1 MEKSKLNLCGL
12 IAEFFGTMLL
22 VVFGAGI
29 ASKAD
34 TLWAASIA
42 FGLVLMALIVT
53 LWPVSGGH
61 FNPAVSIGLL
71 ISKKIDLKNFLL
83 YVVVQ
88 FLGAIAGGALLLLF
102 FKDGNAIG
110 ANGLNAFLQV
120 STNHS
125 DTGFMLIALLVEL
138 IATFMFV
145 LTIIMTVNSEKNS
158 SKAFIIIPLA
168 LTLAL
173 MLARPFTGGSANPA
187 RSFGTMIFAD
197 SFKHVWIVIVGP
209 VLGAVLAGFTS
220 LILLKHN
227 KKNEQAQSEAH

>member
-1 MEKSKLNLCGL
+1 
-12 IAEFFGTMLL
+12 
-22 VVFGAGI
+22 
-29 ASKAD
+29 
-34 TLWAASIA
+34 
-42 FGLVLMALIVT
+42 
-53 LWPVSGGH
+53 
-61 FNPAVSIGLL
+61 
-71 ISKKIDLKNFLL
+71 
-83 YVVVQ
+83 
-88 FLGAIAGGALLLLF
+88 
-102 FKDGNAIG
+102 
-110 ANGLNAFLQV
+110 
-120 STNHS
+120 
-125 DTGFMLIALLVEL
+125 MLIALLVEL

-158 SKAFIIIPLA
+158 SKAFIIPLA

-173 MLARPFTGGSANPA
+173 MLAGPFTGGSANPA

>member
-53 LWPVSGGH
+53 LGPVSGGH

-110 ANGLNAFLQV
+110 ANGLNAFLQA

-125 DTGFMLIALLVEL
+125 DTGFMLIALFTEL

-145 LTIIMTVNSEKNS
+145 LTIIMTVNRKR
-158 SKAFIIIPLA
+158 
-168 LTLAL
+168 TLV
-173 MLARPFTGGSANPA
+173 R
-187 RSFGTMIFAD
+187 
-197 SFKHVWIVIVGP
+197 H
-209 VLGAVLAGFTS
+209 
-220 LILLKHN
+220 LLLFH
-227 KKNEQAQSEAH
+227 